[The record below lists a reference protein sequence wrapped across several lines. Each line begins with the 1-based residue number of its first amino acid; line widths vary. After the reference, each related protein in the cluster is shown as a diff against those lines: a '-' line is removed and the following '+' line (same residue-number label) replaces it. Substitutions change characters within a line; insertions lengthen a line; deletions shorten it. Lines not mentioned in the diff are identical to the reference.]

1 MNAAVQMVNPPLVLL
16 PPTDSGTMPT
26 GELLEFVGKDSNLM
40 RNNQLAQLE
49 AEHASLRQELLALQ
63 RALSQKEA
71 LLKNAQVR
79 EMELRSHLARLMY

>member
-1 MNAAVQMVNPPLVLL
+1 MSAAVQMVNSPLVLL
-16 PPTDSGTMPT
+16 PPAESGTITT
-26 GELLEFVGKDSNLM
+26 GELFDFVGKDSNIT

-49 AEHASLRQELLALQ
+49 AEHATLRQELLALQ
-63 RALSQKEA
+63 RALSQKEV

>member
-1 MNAAVQMVNPPLVLL
+1 MSAAVQMVNSPLVLL
-16 PPTDSGTMPT
+16 PPAESITT
-26 GELLEFVGKDSNLM
+26 GELFDFVGKDSNIT

-49 AEHASLRQELLALQ
+49 SEHATLRQELLALQ
-63 RALSQKEA
+63 RTLLQKEV